1 MQNKEFRTQVENA
14 VFSLNSRLRNLPDVL
29 TNEKV
34 IAAAYLLYLT
44 GKQNYAFDNVNEI
57 IDNDYFAAEK
67 KYFITNFVN
76 EEAWQSVQPLA
87 REYASDV
94 FKEIVLTYEN
104 PSKNEPDTSTPSSLT
119 KLAIKILNIQI
130 SSFSLNTI
138 IEICLFVLFY
148 LCFMFLFS
156 FTFSFIILSFLF

>member
-57 IDNDYFAAEK
+57 IDNDYLK
-67 KYFITNFVN
+67 
-76 EEAWQSVQPLA
+76 
-87 REYASDV
+87 
-94 FKEIVLTYEN
+94 
-104 PSKNEPDTSTPSSLT
+104 
-119 KLAIKILNIQI
+119 
-130 SSFSLNTI
+130 
-138 IEICLFVLFY
+138 
-148 LCFMFLFS
+148 
-156 FTFSFIILSFLF
+156 